1 MTAKPTQDKAAGSGH
16 EGEARPPAGPPP
28 WLVPNVMLPLLAAIL
43 TALALLLAARGPPVD
58 LWVLC
63 AACGL
68 WSLVC
73 GLAVALD
80 KRSEWA
86 IPMLAADVSLAA
98 ISGAI
103 CRTYLLWFVRAWRE
117 GHLQDL
123 DDISRNALHLLDWI
137 QTNFG
142 VAAACVPLVAPMIL
156 LFTTGLAVLRTRLV
170 MGRLGLT
177 VRRPR
182 WLQRL
187 LVAISNVIFALE
199 PLLADGKAGAALR
212 FILATS
218 PAATAAV
225 YLLSGPYRHD
235 IEIQVMMAS
244 GVASLIL
251 MPLLAKAKSR
261 VWRIFQLSFHT
272 GTSVIAS
279 EVLRLYLAE
288 WLAWLP
294 RDPIRAVGDLPWLL
308 SDRIDALQAQYGTA
322 AGISPILA
330 PAFTLLA
337 SCFAAE
343 QAFRLLQGLGKPET
357 GRPRAKSS
365 LYGSARFMPRHHM
378 RRLSRQPGGL
388 ILGAET
394 RSPRSRL
401 VSYPLAGS
409 ALTLAPPRTGKT
421 ATVALNLLRP
431 DSASFRGSTIVIDPR
446 GELWCITARRRLEL
460 GRRVLLLDPF
470 GVVDGLKG
478 EWPDLENLPSESVRW
493 NPMDFIRDGP
503 EGVSDLDV
511 LLDALLTPPE
521 GRSDTSRHFY
531 EAARAIIGGI
541 IAWARFQPGDHC
553 VRTLAT
559 AHGML
564 MSAQDDAI
572 EVADTIRRNKDIAFG
587 RPMEAVQ
594 RMERVGKEEGGS
606 NFSTIANQLGW
617 LRLPALQENT
627 AKSGFDIRSVC
638 DGNTDLYVVAP
649 AKLVDQLRP
658 WIRLWVAVP
667 DAIASEQVGPTRKDL
682 LIILDEMPRLGYL
695 APVMNAY
702 TMAAGAGIHF
712 WGIIQS
718 LSALEESY
726 GNGNAEMLVDNT
738 ELIQI
743 LGFPNTAARDAERFS
758 EALGTATFRAPSR
771 DAGAAGGAAEHVVR
785 ERLVTVHDLLSMP
798 ENTQYVVASA
808 RGMPRDALRLFQA
821 RYWDRRDI
829 EGACANPYVLRT
841 S

>member
-1 MTAKPTQDKAAGSGH
+1 MTANPTQNETAGAGH
-16 EGEARPPAGPPP
+16 EGGARPPAGPPP

-68 WSLVC
+68 WSLFC
-73 GLAVALD
+73 GLAIALD
-80 KRSEWA
+80 KRSAWA
-86 IPMLAADVSLAA
+86 IPLLAADVSLAA

-103 CRTYLLWFVRAWRE
+103 CRTYLLWFVRVWRE

-156 LFTTGLAVLRTRLV
+156 LFTTGLAVLRARLL
-170 MGRLGLT
+170 MRRLGVT

-187 LVAISNVIFALE
+187 LDAISNVIFALE
-199 PLLADGKAGAALR
+199 PLLADGKVGAALR

-244 GVASLIL
+244 GIASLIL

-308 SDRIDALQAQYGTA
+308 SDHIDALQAQYGTA

-343 QAFRLLQGLGKPET
+343 QAFRLIQGLGKPET

-421 ATVALNLLRP
+421 ATAALNLLRP
-431 DSASFRGSTIVIDPR
+431 DSSSFHGSTIVIDPR
-446 GELWCITARRRLEL
+446 GELWCITAKRRMDL

-470 GVVDGLKG
+470 GVVDGLKS
-478 EWPDLENLPSESVRW
+478 EWPELENLPSESERW
-493 NPMDFIRDGP
+493 NPMDFIRDGE
-503 EGVSDLDV
+503 EGIADLDV
-511 LLDALLTPPE
+511 VLDALLTPPE
-521 GRSDTSRHFY
+521 GSGDTSRHFY
-531 EAARAIIGGI
+531 DAARAIIGGY
-541 IAWARFQPGDHC
+541 IAWTRFGPGDPEE
-553 VRTLAT
+553 RTLTMVESALVAGRDQAQGMAT
-559 AHGML
+559 GVEHNPDVG
-564 MSAQDDAI
+564 
-572 EVADTIRRNKDIAFG
+572 FG
-587 RPMEAVQ
+587 RVARAIQ
-594 RMERVGKEEGGS
+594 RMERVGEQEAGS
-606 NFSTIANQLGW
+606 NFSTIANQLEW
-617 LRLPALQENT
+617 LRFPPLQAHT
-627 AKSGFDIRSVC
+627 SKSSVDVRGIC
-638 DGNTDLYVVAP
+638 DGNTDLFVVAP
-649 AKLVDQLRP
+649 ARLLDQVRP
-658 WIRLWVAVP
+658 WLRLWVAVP
-667 DAIASEQVGPTRKDL
+667 DAIASEQVGPDRRDM
-682 LIILDEMPRLGYL
+682 LILLDEMPRLGYL

-702 TMAAGAGIHF
+702 TMAAGVGVHF
-712 WGIIQS
+712 WGIVQS
-718 LSALEESY
+718 LSALERSY
-726 GNGNAEMLVDNT
+726 GDRNAEMLLDNT

-743 LGFPNTAARDAERFS
+743 LGFPNTAARDADRFS
-758 EALGTATFRAPSR
+758 AALGTATFRAPSR
-771 DAGAAGGAAEHVVR
+771 DPSTGGPPESIVR

-798 ENTQYVVASA
+798 EHSQYVVASS
-808 RGMPRDALRLFQA
+808 RGMPRDALRLA
-821 RYWDRRDI
+821 KASYWLRPDVM
-829 EGACANPYVLRT
+829 GAGHNPYVLRKG
-841 S
+841 